1 MALSGPRP
9 VYPYEARRQKITG
22 SGVAMMT
29 VDPISGNVI
38 DVVMQESTGSPV
50 LDNAAVSAFR
60 RWRFKAGTP
69 PRIKAPITYTLTGA
83 TY

>member
-1 MALSGPRP
+1 MALSGPHP

-29 VDPISGNVI
+29 VDPVSGNVT
-38 DVVMQESTGSPV
+38 DVMMQESTGSPV

-60 RWRFKAGTP
+60 RWRFKAGTG
-69 PRIKAPITYTLTGA
+69 PRVRSPITFTLTGA
-83 TY
+83 QY